1 MNDEIPVDHDRLHH
15 IPFDPHE
22 IVICI
27 RCLLTLHYLISLI
40 RVTSCLNKGWS
51 YTIIKNTA
59 QLHFSKCDHTT
70 LIAVK
75 QPCHADHDVYYICI
89 SNPMAQ

>member
-15 IPFDPHE
+15 ITFDPHE

-27 RCLLTLHYLISLI
+27 GCLLTLHYLSSLV

-51 YTIIKNTA
+51 STIISNTA
-59 QLHFSKCDHTT
+59 QTHISKRDHTT

-75 QPCHADHDVYYICI
+75 QPCHAVHDV
-89 SNPMAQ
+89 

>member
-1 MNDEIPVDHDRLHH
+1 MNNEIQVDHDRLHH

-40 RVTSCLNKGWS
+40 RVTSRLNKGCS
-51 YTIIKNTA
+51 STIMSDAA
-59 QLHFSKCDHTT
+59 QTHMS
-70 LIAVK
+70 
-75 QPCHADHDVYYICI
+75 
-89 SNPMAQ
+89 